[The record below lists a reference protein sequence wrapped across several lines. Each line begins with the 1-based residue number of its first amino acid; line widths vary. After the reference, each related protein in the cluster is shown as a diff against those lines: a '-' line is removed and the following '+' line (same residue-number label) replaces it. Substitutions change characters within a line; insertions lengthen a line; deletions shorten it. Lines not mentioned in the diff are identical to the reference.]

1 MTGST
6 VSHVLRSS
14 VLWPTLIAIG
24 ATAGLM
30 IWRSY
35 PWQLALMAGGAIGVL
50 VYFSL
55 SAARR
60 LHREYFGPRS

>member
-6 VSHVLRSS
+6 VSLVLRSS

-60 LHREYFGPRS
+60 LRREYFGPRR